1 MITEINEVLNLCM
14 RAKEK
19 GHDCF
24 FFYRPHVDWIEVTIY
39 VGGWSSITDTQ
50 TYLIRLD
57 GIVDEEYGYYS
68 ITTVKKLLEE
78 LV

>member
-1 MITEINEVLNLCM
+1 MNERVLSLLSMCM
-14 RAKEK
+14 QAKEK

-24 FFYRPHVDWIEVTIY
+24 FFYRSHVDWIEVTIY

-68 ITTVKKLLEE
+68 ITTVKKVLEE